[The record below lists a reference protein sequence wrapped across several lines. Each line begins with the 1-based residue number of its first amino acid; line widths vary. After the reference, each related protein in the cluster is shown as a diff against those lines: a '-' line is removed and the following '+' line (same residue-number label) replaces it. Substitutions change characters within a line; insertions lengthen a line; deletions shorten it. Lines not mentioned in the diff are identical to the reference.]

1 MNISSSQNKILVGK
15 IGYILLKYE
24 PKRKKKKKKL
34 GEHTLEGIFKNSE
47 MRTEI

>member
-24 PKRKKKKKKL
+24 PKRKKKKKL

>member
-1 MNISSSQNKILVGK
+1 MNQK
-15 IGYILLKYE
+15 E
-24 PKRKKKKKKL
+24 KKKKKL

>member
-24 PKRKKKKKKL
+24 PKRKKKEKTWRT
-34 GEHTLEGIFKNSE
+34 HTGRNLQKQ
-47 MRTEI
+47 